1 MLSSTSNLSLSER
14 YNLTAI
20 VRRGMECGDE
30 WKTFF
35 YGLGGRRYQHRS
47 IILTCPF
54 IPLCRAP
61 ATRLTKQWNKD
72 TCCIFLFTKDIVF
85 CVGKFPFSQRWFHW
99 KEKRRPSAGRRTP
112 GFSGNRIDCQFEQ
125 RSAQT
130 LGLVTQTLLVTVLTH
145 ALAALMLVDFC
156 FTAFFERSHD
166 CGSFVVL
173 LWWEK
178 S

>member
-1 MLSSTSNLSLSER
+1 MLSSTSNLSLRNDIIWQQSCEGEWS
-14 YNLTAI
+14 A
-20 VRRGMECGDE
+20 GDE
-30 WKTFF
+30 RKTFF
-35 YGLGGRRYQHRS
+35 YGLGGRRHQHRF

-54 IPLCRAP
+54 IPLCKAP

-85 CVGKFPFSQRWFHW
+85 CVGKFPFSQRW
-99 KEKRRPSAGRRTP
+99 KEKRRPSIKRRTP

>member
-1 MLSSTSNLSLSER
+1 MKPSKR
-14 YNLTAI
+14 
-20 VRRGMECGDE
+20 
-30 WKTFF
+30 
-35 YGLGGRRYQHRS
+35 
-47 IILTCPF
+47 
-54 IPLCRAP
+54 
-61 ATRLTKQWNKD
+61 
-72 TCCIFLFTKDIVF
+72 
-85 CVGKFPFSQRWFHW
+85 
-99 KEKRRPSAGRRTP
+99 KRRPSVVRRTP

-173 LWWEK
+173 LW
-178 S
+178 